1 MKKLNKKR
9 FQKILPLILTLTT
22 AILIAVGLFY
32 FLSQSNTTILTFDKI
47 IKKNLKEERIKIL
60 FVGDLMLDR
69 GIRYYANKGGG
80 NDFIFSAGGGPTS
93 GWETLSDFLKSND
106 LVVATL
112 EGPITDNKSVSSGT
126 APGSK
131 YNYFF
136 TMDPSVAETLKKHN
150 IGLVNIGN
158 NHILDFRTQG
168 LASTKKYLDNANV
181 GYFGEPDGQKS
192 IIKDFSGTKVA
203 FISYNEFYRDDRQST
218 IDEIKKLRPISD
230 FVIVYCHWGIEYQKN
245 PTTAQRELA
254 YKFIDQGADFV
265 VGSHP
270 HVIQTSEEYKGKKI
284 YYSLGNFIFDQ
295 HFSEDVRRGLGVILE
310 IRKNSKELFFDE
322 INFYLQS
329 NGQTI
334 IK

>member
-9 FQKILPLILTLTT
+9 TQKILFLSLILTT

-32 FLSQSNTTILTFDKI
+32 LSNQQNTTISFFDKI
-47 IKKNLKEERIKIL
+47 INKELKEEKIEIL
-60 FVGDLMLDR
+60 FVGDLMFDR

-80 NDFIFSAGGGPTS
+80 NDFIFEKIKP
-93 GWETLSDFLKSND
+93 ELLKYD

-112 EGPITDNKSVSSGT
+112 EGPITNNQSVSSGT
-126 APGSK
+126 VPGSK

-158 NHILDFRTQG
+158 NHILDFGAQG
-168 LASTKKYLDNANV
+168 LLATKKYLENANV

-192 IIKDFSGTKVA
+192 IIKDFNNIRIA
-203 FISYNEFYRDDRQST
+203 FIGYNEFYRDERQSS
-218 IDEIKKLRPISD
+218 IDEVKKLKPLSD
-230 FVIVYCHWGIEYQKN
+230 IVIVYCHWGIEYQKK
-245 PTTAQRELA
+245 PTNAQKELA
-254 YKFIDQGADFV
+254 YKFIDAGADFV

-270 HVIQTSEEYKGKKI
+270 HVIQTTEEYKGKKI

-310 IRKNSKELFFDE
+310 IKKNSKELRFNE

-334 IK
+334 IENP